1 MPVPPTSG
9 RAIPDPGNNIRL
21 LPSGIDAH
29 KVKRSFARA
38 AGSFDGA
45 DFLQTEVRNRLL
57 DRLKWLRLEPQ
68 RVLDL
73 GAGTGKALPAL
84 AARFPAAELIAL
96 DLTEDMLR
104 VAAWREGASPLVV
117 CGNAGR
123 LPLVDASVD
132 VVFSS
137 LMIHWCTSL
146 DSLFAEIRRVLR
158 YPGVFSF
165 ATLGPGSFRELREAW
180 QAVDDGAHVMRFPEM
195 AALGTG
201 LLQAGLAEPVI
212 DVETLTICY
221 PDLRHL
227 TSDLRGTGTTNPN
240 SGRNQGLTGR
250 RTWERLEAAYGKQR
264 DADGALPVTL
274 EIVFGSVW
282 AKPPGRNAS
291 QLRDEKSSR
300 SI

>member
-1 MPVPPTSG
+1 MPIPPAPGSG
-9 RAIPDPGNNIRL
+9 TPAPVDRIRL
-21 LPSGIDAH
+21 LPSGIDPH

-57 DRLKWLRLEPQ
+57 DRLKWLRLEPE

-73 GAGTGKALPAL
+73 GAGTGRALPGL
-84 AARFPAAELIAL
+84 AAHFPAAELIAL

-104 VAAWREGASPLVV
+104 VAARREGVSPLLI
-117 CGNAGR
+117 CGNASR
-123 LPLVDASVD
+123 LPLADASVD

-137 LMIHWCTSL
+137 LMIHWSTSL
-146 DSLFAEIRRVLR
+146 DSLFAEVRRVLR

-180 QAVDDGAHVMRFPEM
+180 QAVDDGAHVMPFPEM
-195 AALGTG
+195 TALGTG
-201 LLQAGLAEPVI
+201 LLRAGLAEPVI

-221 PDLRHL
+221 QDLRQL

-240 SGRNQGLTGR
+240 SSRSRGLTGR
-250 RTWERLEAAYGKQR
+250 RSWARLEAAYSKLR
-264 DADGALPVTL
+264 DANGALPVTL
-274 EIVFGSVW
+274 EMVFGSVW
-282 AKPPGRNAS
+282 AKPTAQTGS
-291 QLRDEKSSR
+291 QLLDAGSSR

>member
-1 MPVPPTSG
+1 M
-9 RAIPDPGNNIRL
+9 PDPHNPGPPNKVTL
-21 LPSGIDAH
+21 LSSGIDPH

-73 GAGTGKALPAL
+73 GAGTGRALPAL
-84 AARFPAAELIAL
+84 AAQFPQAELVAL
-96 DLTEDMLR
+96 DLTEDMLK
-104 VAAWREGASPLVV
+104 VAARREGASPLVV
-117 CGNAGR
+117 CGNASR

-137 LMIHWCTSL
+137 LMVHWCTSL
-146 DSLFAEIRRVLR
+146 DGLFAEVRRVLR

-165 ATLGPGSFRELREAW
+165 ATLGPGSFRELRDAW
-180 QAVDDGAHVMRFPEM
+180 QAVDGDAHVMRFPEM
-195 AALGTG
+195 TALGNG
-201 LLQAGLAEPVI
+201 LLRAGLAEPVI

-221 PDLRHL
+221 PDLRQL
-227 TSDLRGTGTTNPN
+227 TSDLRSTGTTNPN
-240 SGRNQGLTGR
+240 SGRSRGLTGR
-250 RTWERLEAAYGKQR
+250 RSWARLEAAYGELR
-264 DADGALPVTL
+264 DANGALPVTL
-274 EIVFGSVW
+274 EMVFGSVW
-282 AKPPGRNAS
+282 AKPPAGSGS
-291 QLRDEKSSR
+291 QLRDGLSSR